1 MTEQPDTTTTV
12 DEPDESYLLTEARR
26 VMERWKLNK
35 AINDALWP
43 RPEAASD

>member
-1 MTEQPDTTTTV
+1 MTEDAPDTTTV

-26 VMERWKLNK
+26 VLERWKLNK